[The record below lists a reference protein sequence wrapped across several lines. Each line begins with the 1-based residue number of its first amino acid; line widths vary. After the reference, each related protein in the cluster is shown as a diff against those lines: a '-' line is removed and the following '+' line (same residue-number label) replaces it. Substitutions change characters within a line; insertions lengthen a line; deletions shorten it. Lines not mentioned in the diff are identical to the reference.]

1 MIRHKISAAIFSMAF
16 SVAAHAQTHDL
27 NIPGGDLKAA
37 LDAYVLQSGIQII
50 YNADEVRGQRS
61 NGVSGRLSDE
71 QALNALL
78 KDTGLYVKRDG
89 SSAAKVVVAANA
101 AGKNG
106 VRATA
111 QRGIVYP
118 AGSVPGAVI
127 QLTQGASVSMNTR
140 GIVRTYLN
148 TRLQDQKVFDTGSLD
163 VTAVGGLSGL
173 VNVKATKPFNSVEV
187 VFDGAYTGYLI
198 DVYELCSDSRAR

>member
-1 MIRHKISAAIFSMAF
+1 MFHSLPFRAAIAIGLFALASSASAA
-16 SVAAHAQTHDL
+16 AQCTS
-27 NIPGGDLKAA
+27 ITGGNTTATPISDC
-37 LDAYVLQSGIQII
+37 
-50 YNADEVRGQRS
+50 NAC
-61 NGVSGRLSDE
+61 
-71 QALNALL
+71 
-78 KDTGLYVKRDG
+78 TTLYPARAIDGDG

-101 AGKNG
+101 AGTNG

-111 QRGIVYP
+111 QRGIVNP

-148 TRLQDQKVFDTGSLD
+148 NRLQDQKVFDTGSLD
-163 VTAVGGLSGL
+163 VNAVGGLSGL